1 MRAMLHTIKSLRGR
15 NARNESLQ
23 GVLTAYHTYKE
34 STMDWQQETLRKL
47 REAHRCNNE
56 LRYRIS
62 DVKILLYEF
71 EEYDAEHALLVGAMN
86 TLNRLRKVLF
96 GLERK
101 LCAARIHAH
110 MKGE

>member
-1 MRAMLHTIKSLRGR
+1 MEWKKRALEKAHK
-15 NARNESLQ
+15 AR
-23 GVLTAYHTYKE
+23 
-34 STMDWQQETLRKL
+34 
-47 REAHRCNNE
+47 RCTNE

-71 EEYDAEHALLVGAMN
+71 EEYDEEHALMVDTMN
-86 TLNRLRKVLF
+86 ALDRLRKVLF
-96 GLERK
+96 ELDRK

>member
-1 MRAMLHTIKSLRGR
+1 
-15 NARNESLQ
+15 
-23 GVLTAYHTYKE
+23 
-34 STMDWQQETLRKL
+34 MDWQQKTLRKL

-71 EEYDAEHALLVGAMN
+71 EEYDAEHALMVDTMN

-96 GLERK
+96 ELERK
-101 LCAARIHAH
+101 LITQMQNTCLKCGQWFSAH
-110 MKGE
+110 NDDGSCVVDDHTEGE